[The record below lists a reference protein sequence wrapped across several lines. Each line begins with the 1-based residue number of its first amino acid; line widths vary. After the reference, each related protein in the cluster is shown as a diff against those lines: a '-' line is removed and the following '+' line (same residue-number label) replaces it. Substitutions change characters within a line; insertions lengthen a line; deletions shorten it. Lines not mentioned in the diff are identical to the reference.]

1 MDSRFLRWITLV
13 GLSVAAAAGCGDD
26 DAAADDAG
34 RDDGGGAEA
43 DAEAGGDAEADG
55 DGGVES
61 DAVAGTLSVLVTA
74 YEWYDEV
81 GHSAEG
87 ATVALDKP
95 GGERVE
101 LTTGADGRAVF
112 DAIDWSR
119 GDASVTAALEGYVVA
134 SRTGVTEAD
143 GEQEI
148 TIGRR
153 GPSPDLVEL
162 SGSALNMAVDTHG
175 LIVGATVQGDG
186 YWADGPDW
194 TMLVE
199 PGTPF
204 TIVATERHNGASMAQ
219 HMEAPVDGWLM
230 QDHAGL
236 TAAGTVDIDFGT
248 PATATVVDGSF
259 PMPARAE
266 SRVRTD
272 GVGWITSGLRDGSA
286 TVGFATVTDPS
297 GDWNWIVYTAE
308 YVEPTGVTAADV
320 STQYC
325 LVQADNYS
333 CAFAEGY
340 PGAGEQDLTLLDLP
354 RMINPPSARSYPL
367 HDPIEWEAWDRG
379 VYPLLIVQD
388 DVGRVWTIRGPLDG
402 TRIVVPELPSTVDAT
417 ELLGTGVVEASFA
430 IYRLRADDDTEWE
443 TMSVVSP
450 LVLAP

>member
-1 MDSRFLRWITLV
+1 MDYRFLRLVILV
-13 GLSVAAAAGCGDD
+13 GLAAGATAGCGDD
-26 DAAADDAG
+26 DSAPDDAG
-34 RDDGGGAEA
+34 RDDGGGTEA
-43 DAEAGGDAEADG
+43 DAEAGGDADE
-55 DGGVES
+55 DGGGES
-61 DAVAGTLSVLVTA
+61 DATSGTLSVLVTA
-74 YEWYDEV
+74 YDWYDEV
-81 GHSAEG
+81 GHPAEG

-101 LTTGADGRAVF
+101 QTTGADGRTTF
-112 DAIDWSR
+112 DSIDWSL
-119 GDASVTAALEGYVVA
+119 GEASVTAALEGHVVH

-143 GEQEI
+143 GELEI
-148 TIGRR
+148 GLGRR

-162 SGSALNMAVDTHG
+162 SGSALNMALDTHS
-175 LIVGATVQGDG
+175 LIVGATVEGDG
-186 YWADGPDW
+186 YWSDGPDW

-204 TIVATERHNGASMAQ
+204 AIVATERHSGASMAQ
-219 HMEAPVDGWLM
+219 HMEAPIDGWLL

-236 TAAGTVDIDFGT
+236 TAAGTVDIDF
-248 PATATVVDGSF
+248 ATAAPPTVVDGSF

-266 SRVRTD
+266 SRLRTD
-272 GVGWITSGLRDGSA
+272 GVGWITSGLTTGSA
-286 TVGFATVTDPS
+286 TVGIATLTDPAS
-297 GDWNWIVYTAE
+297 DWNSIVYTAE
-308 YVEPTGVTAADV
+308 YVEPTGVAAADV

-325 LVQADNYS
+325 LVQADNYA

-340 PGAGEQDLTLLDLP
+340 PGAGAQDVTLLDLP

-402 TRIVVPELPSTVDAT
+402 TRLIVPELPSTVDPT
-417 ELLGTGVVEASFA
+417 DLLGPGVVEASFA
-430 IYRLRADDDTEWE
+430 VYRLRADDDTEWE
-443 TMSVVSP
+443 TMAVVSP